1 MKSEIIFISGGV
13 KSGKSAFALQLGHEQ
28 YLRRAFI
35 ATATALDDEMAAKI
49 DAHKA
54 ERGQLWHTIE
64 EPRDI
69 AGALERVA
77 SDFDVVII
85 DCLTLWVSNLLTL
98 NTLTEKEIADEVDS
112 LLRVLKKAQCRVIIV
127 TNEVG
132 LGIMPAERLSRRYQ
146 NLLGMANKR
155 IAEVANIVY
164 MMISGIPVKIK

>member
-1 MKSEIIFISGGV
+1 M
-13 KSGKSAFALQLGHEQ
+13 
-28 YLRRAFI
+28 
-35 ATATALDDEMAAKI
+35 
-49 DAHKA
+49 
-54 ERGQLWHTIE
+54 
-64 EPRDI
+64 
-69 AGALERVA
+69 
-77 SDFDVVII
+77 VII

-112 LLRVLKKAQCRVIIV
+112 LLRVLKNAQCRVIIV

-155 IAEVANIVY
+155 IAEVADVVY